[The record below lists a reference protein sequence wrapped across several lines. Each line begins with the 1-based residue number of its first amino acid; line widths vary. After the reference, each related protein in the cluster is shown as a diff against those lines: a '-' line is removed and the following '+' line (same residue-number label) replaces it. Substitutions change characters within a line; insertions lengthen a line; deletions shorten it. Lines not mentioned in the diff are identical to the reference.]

1 MRSLLFLLIIACSA
15 TAQAQPALKVGDL
28 FPDIFFRNVVNA
40 PTRDLEARMYTTK
53 FTIVNFWGTWC
64 SPCLPDMDSLAKL
77 QVKNNSHIQVIGVSN
92 DPVDNLKKYVA
103 RKPSTLWL
111 VSDTASWLYR
121 QFSFDYVGQA
131 AIVDQQHRI
140 VALVQTH
147 SINQSMI
154 DKLLRK
160 EVIPS
165 SGETSK
171 KIDVIENDLFAVD
184 SSLSYQFTWSGYRP
198 GIPGMSKGYLKT
210 SFEGRR
216 CTYFN
221 SCVTSMLMDIYKV
234 TAKQLIYEVPEK
246 SVCNFD
252 NKDTRYCFDLLV
264 KPTQKDSLRIIMRE
278 LLHKLLPIKFRLD
291 KREMPVYVLRRL
303 PGAAALQESTAA
315 EEIYSFTGNGFDGK
329 RIGIGAFAGYLAN
342 DLGLPVVDETGLTG
356 KYDIKT
362 SYVMRTRDEL
372 LDALKKLGLSVEKTT
387 RPMDAVIIYQ

>member
-1 MRSLLFLLIIACSA
+1 MRSLFFCLLFACSA

-64 SPCLPDMDSLAKL
+64 SPCLPEMDSLAKL
-77 QVKNNSHIQVIGVSN
+77 QVRNNSRIQVIAVSN
-92 DPVDNLKKYVA
+92 DPVDKLKKYVA

-111 VSDTASWLYR
+111 VSDTASWLYQ
-121 QFSFDYVGQA
+121 QFALNYVGQA

-140 VALVQTH
+140 IALVRSD

-160 EVIPS
+160 EAILS
-165 SGETSK
+165 SGETGNK
-171 KIDVIENDLFAVD
+171 RDAIETDPFAVD

-198 GIPGMSKGYLKT
+198 GIPGMSKSYLKS

-216 CTYFN
+216 RTYFN
-221 SCVTSMLMDIYKV
+221 SCITNMLQDIYKV
-234 TAKQLIYEVPEK
+234 SAEQIIYEVPKK
-246 SVCNFD
+246 SVCDFD
-252 NKDTRYCFDLLV
+252 NKNTRYCFDILV
-264 KPTQKDSLRIIMRE
+264 KPTQKDSLLIIMRE
-278 LLHKLLPIKFRLD
+278 LLHKFLPVKFRLD

-303 PGAAALQESTAA
+303 PDAAPWQESTAA
-315 EEIYSFTGNGFDGK
+315 EEIFSFSGRGFDSK
-329 RIGIGAFAGYLAN
+329 RIRIDAFAGYLAN
-342 DLGLPVVDETGLTG
+342 ELGLPVVDETGLTG
-356 KYDIKT
+356 KYDITT

-387 RPMDAVIIYQ
+387 RALDAVIIYQ